1 MTVQPLSP
9 NGPASSAWSLPSTS
23 EICPV
28 QTNAESLPTPEENA
42 IYVRTQFLRRVAHDI
57 ASPTGVT
64 MTVLEELAVDAKRP
78 ELVAMARRGL
88 KRLLRLSEQLALAA
102 DLEAGGVVPVT
113 TPEDIRSVVD
123 EALQLA
129 LGIDGRRDI
138 AATSSVPEGE
148 LKADVDRRLMLSVIR
163 EVIGNALRLAS
174 SKVHVDVEPSGDKVV
189 IRVHD
194 DGPGFR
200 EDVLATLGQRFSP
213 RPAPRGLGLSLSI
226 AKEVL
231 ASHSGDLHVETS
243 ALPPGR
249 RGVPGACVVLTL
261 PRR

>member
-1 MTVQPLSP
+1 
-9 NGPASSAWSLPSTS
+9 
-23 EICPV
+23 
-28 QTNAESLPTPEENA
+28 
-42 IYVRTQFLRRVAHDI
+42 
-57 ASPTGVT
+57 
-64 MTVLEELAVDAKRP
+64 
-78 ELVAMARRGL
+78 
-88 KRLLRLSEQLALAA
+88 
-102 DLEAGGVVPVT
+102 
-113 TPEDIRSVVD
+113 
-123 EALQLA
+123 
-129 LGIDGRRDI
+129 
-138 AATSSVPEGE
+138 
-148 LKADVDRRLMLSVIR
+148 MLSVIR